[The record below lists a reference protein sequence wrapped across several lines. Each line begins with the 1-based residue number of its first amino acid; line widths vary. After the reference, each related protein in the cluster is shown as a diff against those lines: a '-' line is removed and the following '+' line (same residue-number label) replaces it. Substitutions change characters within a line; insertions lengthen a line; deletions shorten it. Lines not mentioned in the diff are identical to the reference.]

1 MNIREKVTAR
11 IDSLQEMMETNSHLD
26 SPDAAVSLLYRI
38 TPFWSILSEE
48 DRDYVQAA
56 QGAIEDKTRW
66 EGDNTCYFIL
76 STGSEI
82 TSLLF
87 HSESV

>member
-1 MNIREKVTAR
+1 MNIRDKVTAR
-11 IDSLQEMMETNSHLD
+11 IDSLQEMMESNTHLE
-26 SPDAAVSLLYRI
+26 SPDEAVSLLYRI

-66 EGDNTCYFIL
+66 E
-76 STGSEI
+76 
-82 TSLLF
+82 
-87 HSESV
+87 

>member
-1 MNIREKVTAR
+1 
-11 IDSLQEMMETNSHLD
+11 MMETNSHLD

-66 EGDNTCYFIL
+66 E
-76 STGSEI
+76 
-82 TSLLF
+82 
-87 HSESV
+87 